1 MADRIARNGPGQP
14 TLRRNTFPSTMRI
27 LNSGD
32 FSRVF
37 KKNQR
42 SKDASFTVLAHRT
55 RDAGPRLGMA
65 IARKSSGNAVQRNR
79 MKRLVRETFRLSQHN
94 LPSADFV
101 VLARPGVAGRTN
113 AELIS
118 SLQRHWQRF
127 GTHRAARNQ
136 HRG

>member
-1 MADRIARNGPGQP
+1 
-14 TLRRNTFPSTMRI
+14 MRI

-55 RDAGPRLGMA
+55 SDAGPRLGMA

-79 MKRLVRETFRLSQHN
+79 MKRLVRETFRLHQHA

-101 VLARPGVAGRTN
+101 VLARSGVAARSN

-127 GTHRAARNQ
+127 GTYRAARNQ
-136 HRG
+136 HRD